1 MMKKLLYCIV
11 LILACGS
18 LAAQN
23 TEYFP
28 KGALD
33 KDVSG
38 DNFVREW
45 YGVELTEL
53 HESPLPPLAKE
64 KTNLVYRF
72 TWLRTFHNA
81 VAIRLQVNP
90 DGSGTLYIKKT
101 SGASGFFQK
110 KHELIVDESRPLTAE
125 SVTRALETI
134 QKADFWKMGY
144 PTPQGGADGAEW
156 VFEGVKDGSYHVAH
170 RWSPE
175 NGSMRELG
183 MFFLFDLAK
192 LKVPKNEIY

>member
-1 MMKKLLYCIV
+1 MKKLLCCLV
-11 LILACGS
+11 LILSCGP

-33 KDVSG
+33 RDVSG
-38 DNFVREW
+38 DDFAREW

-53 HESPLPPLAKE
+53 HEPPLPPLAKE
-64 KTNLVYRF
+64 KTNHVYRL

-90 DGSGTLYIKKT
+90 DGSGILFIKTT
-101 SGASGFFQK
+101 SGESGFFQM
-110 KHELIVDESRPLTAE
+110 KHELIIDLSRPLTAE
-125 SVTRALETI
+125 NVILALAKI
-134 QKADFWKMGY
+134 QESDFWNMGY
-144 PTPQGGADGAEW
+144 PPPQGGNDGAIW
-156 VFEGVKDGSYHVAH
+156 LFEGVKDGRYHVAH
-170 RWSPE
+170 RWSPKS
-175 NGSMRELG
+175 GPMRELG

-192 LKVPKNEIY
+192 LKVPKTEIY